1 MTEDIIELRNLAF
14 TYAGKSNPALRDLNL
29 SFQKGSFSLITGL
42 SGCGKSTLAHALCG
56 FIPHGWPG
64 VMEGEVWLDGLN
76 TRHTPP
82 ERLAGIV
89 GLVQQDPDAQICSF
103 TVSQEVAFGLE
114 NLQIPSIEIKFKIKR
129 VLAMLGIA
137 HLADREVTNLSGGE
151 KQRLALAS
159 ILAMEPK
166 VLVLDE
172 PSAHLDPEGILGLVA
187 NLETLKNQFGY
198 TVIVIEHR
206 IEPFYELADRML
218 VLAEGCLVADDSP
231 SKAIPLY
238 RKGLDKALTKSLQL
252 RKDLAVDNPREPLL
266 EVEGMVVRR
275 AGIPVLQNVSF
286 RLQPGEIMAVMGANG
301 CGKTSLL
308 LALLGHHPL
317 EKGSVSYRGQDIS
330 HLDIQERVKEFGM
343 VLQNPGHQILER
355 SVWQETLLAAEMLN
369 PNRTFTVEAESLLQ
383 EFSLQNY
390 RNNSP
395 FLLSMGEKKR
405 LCAVSAL
412 VYEPDLLL
420 LDEPLAGQDAGHLDL
435 LMQHLYRHCQRGG
448 SVLMVCHHP
457 EVVASYCHRLLF
469 LEGGQV
475 GYEDW
480 PDKVFQWLK
489 ERGKHA
495 YLPLREGDYGS

>member
-1 MTEDIIELRNLAF
+1 
-14 TYAGKSNPALRDLNL
+14 
-29 SFQKGSFSLITGL
+29 
-42 SGCGKSTLAHALCG
+42 
-56 FIPHGWPG
+56 
-64 VMEGEVWLDGLN
+64 
-76 TRHTPP
+76 
-82 ERLAGIV
+82 V

-114 NLQIPSIEIKFKIKR
+114 NLQIPSKDIKLKIKR
-129 VLAMLGIA
+129 VLAMLGIS
-137 HLADREVTNLSGGE
+137 HLAEREVTNLSGGE

-172 PSAHLDPEGILGLVA
+172 PTAHLDPEGIMSMVA
-187 NLETLKNQFGY
+187 HLETLKNQYGY

-206 IEPFYELADRML
+206 IEPFYKLADRMV
-218 VLAEGCLVADDSP
+218 VLEEGRLASDESP
-231 SKAIPLY
+231 STVFPLY
-238 RKGLDKALTKSLQL
+238 RKKLDKTLRKSLKL
-252 RKDLAVDNPREPLL
+252 RMDLAVDNPREPLL
-266 EVEGMVVRR
+266 EVEGVVVRR

-286 RLQPGEIMAVMGANG
+286 RLKPGEIMAVMGANG

-308 LALLGHHPL
+308 LALLGHHQL
-317 EKGSVSYRGQDIS
+317 EKGRVSYRGRDIS
-330 HLDIQERVKEFGM
+330 HLDIQERVKEIGM
-343 VLQNPGHQILER
+343 ILQNPGHQILER
-355 SVWQETLLAAEMLN
+355 SVWQETLLAAEMLK
-369 PNRTFTVEAESLLQ
+369 PTRKFTVEAKNLLE
-383 EFSLQNY
+383 EFSLLNY
-390 RNNSP
+390 RNSSP

-435 LMQHLYRHCQRGG
+435 LMQHLYRHCEGGG

-475 GYEDW
+475 GYEDR

-489 ERGKHA
+489 ERGKDA
-495 YLPLREGDYGS
+495 YLPLREGDRWEKK

>member
-1 MTEDIIELRNLAF
+1 MTEDIIELQNLCF
-14 TYAGKSNPALRDLNL
+14 TYAGKSNPALRGLNL
-29 SFQKGSFSLITGL
+29 SLQKGSFSLITGL

-64 VMEGEVWLDGLN
+64 FMEGEVWLDGLN

-114 NLQIPSIEIKFKIKR
+114 NLQISSNEIKFKIKR
-129 VLAMLGIA
+129 VLAMLGIS
-137 HLADREVTNLSGGE
+137 HLAEREVTNLSGGE

-172 PSAHLDPEGILGLVA
+172 PTAHLDPEGIMSLVA
-187 NLETLKNQFGY
+187 NLETLKNQYGY

-206 IEPFYELADRML
+206 IEPFYKLADRMVVLEEGRL
-218 VLAEGCLVADDSP
+218 VIDDSP

-238 RKGLDKALTKSLQL
+238 RKRLDKALTKSLQL
-252 RKDLAVDNPREPLL
+252 RKDLAVDNSREPLL
-266 EVEGMVVRR
+266 EVKGMVIKR
-275 AGIPVLQNVSF
+275 AGIPMLQSVSF
-286 RLQPGEIMAVMGANG
+286 QLQPGEILAVMGANG

-317 EKGSVSYRGQDIS
+317 EKGSVSYRGRDIS

-355 SVWQETLLAAEMLN
+355 SVWQETLLAAEMLK
-369 PNRTFTVEAESLLQ
+369 PNRKFTVEAENILQ
-383 EFSLQNY
+383 EFSLLNY
-390 RNNSP
+390 RNSSP

-475 GYEDW
+475 GYEDR

-489 ERGKHA
+489 ESGKDA
-495 YLPLREGDYGS
+495 YLPLRESDDGS